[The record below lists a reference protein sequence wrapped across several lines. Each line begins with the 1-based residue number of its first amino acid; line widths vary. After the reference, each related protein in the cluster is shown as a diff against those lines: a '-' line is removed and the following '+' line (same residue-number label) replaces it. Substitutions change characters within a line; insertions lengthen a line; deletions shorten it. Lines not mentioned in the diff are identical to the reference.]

1 MAAGLLRGKQSE
13 GLRGPVGVSL
23 LLHVALFAAILI
35 SSRFGFSR
43 GIGWGTTLGGGTAVQ
58 VKSVAS
64 LKGIPLPAS
73 MRVATSTIANQTGG
87 LHKPP
92 PDPPKKTEP
101 EPTLEAEIPEFDKAA
116 PPPKFERINPRIQK
130 EEVEIP
136 DNAVPFG
143 QGGAPAIS
151 YAQFSNAVGQG
162 GVNLGG
168 DFGTRFAWYVQAVRT
183 RISSNW
189 LMATVSPRIF
199 TAPRL
204 YISFDILR
212 NGQIGNVKVTESSG
226 IPEVDRSGLRAILAS
241 NPLAPLPRSYSS
253 SKVTVEFWFDFQRR

>member
-1 MAAGLLRGKQSE
+1 MATGSPKGKQDD
-13 GLRGPVGVSL
+13 GLRGPIGVSL
-23 LLHVALFAAILI
+23 LLHIALFAAILI
-35 SSRFGFSR
+35 SSRLGFSR

-64 LKGIPLPAS
+64 LRGIPLPTS
-73 MRVATSTIANQTGG
+73 MRAATSTVANQTGG

-92 PDPPKKTEP
+92 PEPPQKSEP
-101 EPTLEAEIPEFDKAA
+101 KPTPEAEIPKFDKAA

-162 GVNLGG
+162 GVELGG
-168 DFGTRFAWYVQAVRT
+168 DFGARFAWYVRAVRA
-183 RISSNW
+183 RISTNW
-189 LMATVSPRIF
+189 LMATVSPRIL

-204 YISFDILR
+204 YITFDILR
-212 NGQIGNVKVTESSG
+212 NGQIENVQVTESSG
-226 IPEVDRSGLRAILAS
+226 IPEVDRSGLRAILGS
-241 NPLAPLPRSYSS
+241 NPLAPLPRSYSGS
-253 SKVTVEFWFDFQRR
+253 SVTVEFWFDFQRR

>member
-1 MAAGLLRGKQSE
+1 MATGSPKGKQDD
-13 GLRGPVGVSL
+13 GLRGPIGVSL
-23 LLHVALFAAILI
+23 LLHVGLFATILI
-35 SSRFGFSR
+35 SSRLGFSR

-64 LKGIPLPAS
+64 LRGIPLPTS
-73 MRVATSTIANQTGG
+73 MRAATSTVANQTGG

-92 PDPPKKTEP
+92 PDPPQKSEP
-101 EPTLEAEIPEFDKAA
+101 EPTPEAEIPKFDKAA

-130 EEVEIP
+130 EEEEIP

-162 GVNLGG
+162 GVELGG
-168 DFGTRFAWYVQAVRT
+168 DFGARFAWYVRAVRA
-183 RISSNW
+183 RISTNW
-189 LMATVSPRIF
+189 LMATVSPRIL

-204 YISFDILR
+204 YITFDILR
-212 NGQIGNVKVTESSG
+212 NGQIENVQVTESSG
-226 IPEVDRSGLRAILAS
+226 IPEVDRSGLRAILGS
-241 NPLAPLPRSYSS
+241 NPLAPLPRSYSGS
-253 SKVTVEFWFDFQRR
+253 SVTVEFWFDFQRR

>member
-1 MAAGLLRGKQSE
+1 MATGSPKGKQDD
-13 GLRGPVGVSL
+13 GLRGPIGVSL
-23 LLHVALFAAILI
+23 LLHIALFAAILI
-35 SSRFGFSR
+35 SSRLGFSR

-64 LKGIPLPAS
+64 LRGIPLPTS
-73 MRVATSTIANQTGG
+73 MRAATSTVANQTGG

-92 PDPPKKTEP
+92 PEPPQKSEP
-101 EPTLEAEIPEFDKAA
+101 KPTPEAEIPKFDKAA

-162 GVNLGG
+162 GVELGG
-168 DFGTRFAWYVQAVRT
+168 DFGARFAWYVRAVRA
-183 RISSNW
+183 RISTNW
-189 LMATVSPRIF
+189 LMATVSPRIL

-204 YISFDILR
+204 YITFDILR
-212 NGQIGNVKVTESSG
+212 NGQIENVSVTESSG
-226 IPEVDRSGLRAILAS
+226 IPEVDRSGLRAILGS
-241 NPLAPLPRSYSS
+241 NPLAPLPRSYSGS
-253 SKVTVEFWFDFQRR
+253 SVTVEFWFDFQRR